1 MGALSSTRL
10 KNDTMIGS
18 TERHACFRAETV
30 YAGRDFACFLNRRES
45 QAGLL
50 HWLLPICKVLENQ
63 SIAVWLC
70 YSVSEKNHNLA
81 GIGPITF
88 CCCCCCYF
96 CCCLLYQFRFFCIMI
111 YSVQSFSPD
120 KSTSVRLIFTFAFVV
135 SAQSCLSYLVFLDVM
150 LLHAWK
156 YRGFAWAQ
164 AC

>member
-18 TERHACFRAETV
+18 TERHACLRADTV
-30 YAGRDFACFLNRRES
+30 YAGWDFACFLNRRES

-50 HWLLPICKVLENQ
+50 HWLLPICKVK
-63 SIAVWLC
+63 V
-70 YSVSEKNHNLA
+70 
-81 GIGPITF
+81 
-88 CCCCCCYF
+88 
-96 CCCLLYQFRFFCIMI
+96 LLYDCVILFQKKIIIWQALDQLLFVVVVVIFVVVCYISLDFFFCIMI